1 MYLVA
6 GEVFASAFLEDVLAP
21 LEELWKEDLDVVADQ
36 VDPRLGRPL
45 SEHQVPFFNRQKM
58 NTSLNL
64 QL

>member
-6 GEVFASAFLEDVLAP
+6 CEVFASAFLEDVLAP

-45 SEHQVPFFNRQKM
+45 SEHLVPFFNRQKIKGRL
-58 NTSLNL
+58 SL